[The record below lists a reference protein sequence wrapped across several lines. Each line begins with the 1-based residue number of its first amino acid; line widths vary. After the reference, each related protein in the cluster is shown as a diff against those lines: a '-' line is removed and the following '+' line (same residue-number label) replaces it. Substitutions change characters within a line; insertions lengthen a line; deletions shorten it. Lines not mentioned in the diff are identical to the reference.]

1 MQEKGSSLPT
11 TPFRRSATD
20 SPSTFRHHQ
29 QQIALAQS
37 TAGVGLAANALVDDF
52 SEGLHMSNDPEA
64 ATLISSTPKHDTYAV
79 NSDHEL
85 LDMLRTPIAHI
96 QPQTS
101 YVNSTTE
108 TTPVSVQQQNSSLYQ
123 SGSAHSNSSREQ
135 YHSSYGSVPS
145 NPNSRDGRDLHHRK
159 PSRSAD
165 VSRQGSVHSL
175 CSSQSRCSLNYK
187 ASQMAHMAIDIM
199 AHVSGDQ
206 LSDTYNSNSTSSISS
221 AVRHT
226 QSETASMYSD
236 HETAH
241 VNAWEKKQSHSFH
254 GVHSTHLPMR
264 RSPSVPTR
272 NRSYTH
278 RSARYPIPATESQYD
293 ASQSDLGSKV
303 SNEDLSEDELIITR
317 RRKSNHKVSSE
328 QFESQS
334 LLSDA
339 TPRQSVAID
348 KRQSTISDAT
358 LKRLS
363 VISDGRYSATSEAT
377 SEHVTSPRSP
387 SYLHNNIGESPLCY
401 VNYTTEMV
409 TCR

>member
-11 TPFRRSATD
+11 TPFKRSATD
-20 SPSTFRHHQ
+20 PPSTFRHHQ

-64 ATLISSTPKHDTYAV
+64 ATLISSTPKHDTYAAV
-79 NSDHEL
+79 NEL
-85 LDMLRTPIAHI
+85 LDMLSTPIAHI

-108 TTPVSVQQQNSSLYQ
+108 TTPVSVQQQNNQ

-187 ASQMAHMAIDIM
+187 ASQMAHIAIDIM

-241 VNAWEKKQSHSFH
+241 VNAWKKKQSHSFH

-272 NRSYTH
+272 NRSYMH
-278 RSARYPIPATESQYD
+278 RSAIYPIPATEDIEAQYD

-303 SNEDLSEDELIITR
+303 SNEDLSEDEPPSIITR

-328 QFESQS
+328 QFEFQS

-358 LKRLS
+358 LKRQS
-363 VISDGRYSATSEAT
+363 VISDGRYSAASEAT

-401 VNYTTEMV
+401 VNYTRFR
-409 TCR
+409 CR